1 MSTTSTISCKLIAEL
16 LQIAADASTAA
27 DVAAVDQLRALAA
40 RYPPGS
46 RLGIRCLLP
55 PVLDND
61 GHIPNLLQD
70 LLLQVYAG
78 LQAASE
84 LDRAVTFFREAGHWP
99 SCLQHVPTQALPD
112 VPPDVEAAV
121 AHVPGVPHDPPHGV
135 ESSCVPPA
143 GNADN
148 RDPAV
153 RLCPTHLH
161 QHPCEQRR
169 SAQCGTRRR
178 CRICNQPIPHASL
191 FYHCSQGCRFSV
203 CTSCFSPSTHVPV
216 NAGAAHRCASEP
228 ARCTHSHVAQS
239 APSAGYGR
247 TQLTRYVD
255 MSLDAFVEKMNDL
268 IASGS
273 FADLGIPQLRIE
285 GTTAWGAWLRINRRN
300 GALGRRP
307 QLLCG
312 VLFHAANRTVTFHGD
327 AFSAVRSLLPV
338 FRTWTSSCLAELSL
352 PAPRACPLDSASRPD
367 PDSMSSPG
375 GNNVVE
381 VDEHGS
387 VAPNPDVPNA
397 AVIEQAVGPSPLT
410 RMSQDILDLQSSV
423 LFLSNMVNDI
433 LQTLNTRLP
442 GICNQTVRHDPH
454 AATACDIAAVD
465 SRQPFPPP
473 PPAPPGLVPRMVPP
487 PPPPPPPPRLHNL
500 PPPPLPPDRGQHGG
514 WERLPSG
521 CERLGVTRR
530 PVLRVP
536 PPPPAPPSRAA
547 YARSSCSARS
557 TVNHVSLRRP
567 HHAHIVDGNATS
579 YQSSEHQEQSRPPIR
594 RRRNQGNGW
603 GARPWAGPWRPTI
616 SA

>member
-1 MSTTSTISCKLIAEL
+1 MVPGIGFVYQVAHCHFAQMAPFSMWRTRQSHCVMVATTLRQPPPTSNNDSTNSFIYCPLLLHTAGMLEPHAIQRWCDEISWFEPFCLGLSRIVHDINRFVQAYAEL

-27 DVAAVDQLRALAA
+27 DVAAVDQLRAVAA

-46 RLGIRCLLP
+46 RLGMRCLLP

-78 LQAASE
+78 LQDASE
-84 LDRAVTFFREAGHWP
+84 LDRAVTFLREAGHWP
-99 SCLQHVPTQALPD
+99 SSLQHVPTQALPD
-112 VPPDVEAAV
+112 APPDVEAAV
-121 AHVPGVPHDPPHGV
+121 GHVPGVPHDPPHGV
-135 ESSCVPPA
+135 ESSRVPPA

-148 RDPAV
+148 SDPTV

-169 SAQCGTRRR
+169 GAQCGTQRR
-178 CRICNQPIPHASL
+178 CCICNQPIPHASV

-216 NAGAAHRCASEP
+216 NTGAAQRCASEP
-228 ARCTHSHVAQS
+228 PRCTHSHVAQS

-255 MSLDAFVEKMNDL
+255 MSLDAFVEKINDL

-273 FADLGIPQLRIE
+273 FADLGIPQLKIE

-307 QLLCG
+307 PLLCG
-312 VLFHAANRTVTFHGD
+312 VLFHAANKTVTFHGD
-327 AFSAVRSLLPV
+327 AFSAIRSLLPV
-338 FRTWTSSCLAELSL
+338 FRTWTSSCLADLSL
-352 PAPRACPLDSASRPD
+352 PALRAPPLDSASRPD

-387 VAPNPDVPNA
+387 VAPNPVVPNA
-397 AVIEQAVGPSPLT
+397 AVIERAVGPSPLT

-433 LQTLNTRLP
+433 LQALNTRLP

-454 AATACDIAAVD
+454 AATACDIALLIPDILFFRLPLHPLVW
-465 SRQPFPPP
+465 SRAWCHHHHHP
-473 PPAPPGLVPRMVPP
+473 
-487 PPPPPPPPRLHNL
+487 L
-500 PPPPLPPDRGQHGG
+500 PPPVCTTFRHRPSHLTVGSMVVGSVCHQVVRG
-514 WERLPSG
+514 
-521 CERLGVTRR
+521 
-530 PVLRVP
+530 
-536 PPPPAPPSRAA
+536 
-547 YARSSCSARS
+547 
-557 TVNHVSLRRP
+557 
-567 HHAHIVDGNATS
+567 
-579 YQSSEHQEQSRPPIR
+579 
-594 RRRNQGNGW
+594 
-603 GARPWAGPWRPTI
+603 
-616 SA
+616 